1 MVWGK
6 AEWSGVEWSGV
17 VEWSILTEY
26 RKFSKQIN
34 LISLVNA
41 MNLL

>member
-6 AEWSGVEWSGV
+6 AEWSAVEWSRGV
-17 VEWSILTEY
+17 ESVLTEY

-34 LISLVNA
+34 LMSLVNA